1 MTLTTP
7 SVAKYLFVIAA
18 MVFTI
23 VFVGGMTRLTESGLS
38 ITEWNVVSGILPPLG
53 AEDWERE
60 FSKYRATPEWRL
72 QNQHITLSEF
82 KEIFFWEWGHRIIGR
97 MIGLAFLA
105 PIPYFLLRRR
115 LSPRS
120 SLSLLAIGTLIGGQ
134 GALGWYMVKSGLDEV
149 SVKELGGVPRVSQ
162 YRLAAHLGMAFLVY
176 SGCIRLALGV
186 GRDWKIVNGGPNGT
200 GAGLAGW
207 KGVEETIQKL
217 NSKSLGRT
225 RMLVTALTGLIFL
238 TAISGAFVAGLDAG
252 LVYNDFPLM
261 GGRLVP
267 PTDEL
272 FSDHYARSAT
282 KTDRWWRNML
292 ENPTTV
298 QFDHRVLAMTTFT
311 AIVSLFLFTRRPSV
325 AMHLP
330 PTTLR
335 LVKATFHMS
344 VLQVALGISTL
355 IYLVPI
361 PLASAHQAGSLV
373 LLSLAL
379 ASGASL
385 RRPGKVAM
393 EIMKLRNVSKA
404 RVAAKPFVAGAGAV
418 KA

>member
-1 MTLTTP
+1 
-7 SVAKYLFVIAA
+7 
-18 MVFTI
+18 
-23 VFVGGMTRLTESGLS
+23 
-38 ITEWNVVSGILPPLG
+38 
-53 AEDWERE
+53 
-60 FSKYRATPEWRL
+60 
-72 QNQHITLSEF
+72 
-82 KEIFFWEWGHRIIGR
+82 

-149 SVKELGGVPRVSQ
+149 SVKDLGGVPRVSQ

-238 TAISGAFVAGLDAG
+238 TAISGEFCSWVLFGASLLIFLLGLGAFVAGLDAG

-272 FSDHYARSAT
+272 FSDHYARTAT

-298 QFDHRVLAMTTFT
+298 QFDHRVLVSSSFSKIPSPLEHATNLPFSSNQAMTTFT